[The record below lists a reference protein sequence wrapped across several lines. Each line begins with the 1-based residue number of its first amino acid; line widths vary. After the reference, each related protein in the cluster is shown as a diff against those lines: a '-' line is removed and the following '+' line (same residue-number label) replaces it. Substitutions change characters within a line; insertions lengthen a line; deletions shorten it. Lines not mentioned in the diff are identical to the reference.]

1 MTSGNA
7 PDDMNG
13 VAPGIPLK
21 HKNRRSLAERR
32 IVLPQYATRNPIND
46 VSNSNGVLSHFV
58 ISVLGYSYL
67 ARCHQIPNLV

>member
-1 MTSGNA
+1 MTPGNA

-13 VAPGIPLK
+13 VALGIPLK
-21 HKNRRSLAERR
+21 HKNRRSFAERR
-32 IVLPQYATRNPIND
+32 IVLHQYATRNPIND

-67 ARCHQIPNLV
+67 ASCHQIPNLV